1 MGTAMPT
8 EALEPLTTFYY
19 CHLVVLSITVN
30 SNLHVTTEFQALAF
44 CIYKESYV
52 FLILTD

>member
-1 MGTAMPT
+1 MPT

-19 CHLVVLSITVN
+19 CHLVVLSVSVN
-30 SNLHVTTEFQALAF
+30 SDLHVTTEFQALAY

-52 FLILTD
+52 FLFLVLTD